1 MERYIGKVFRTNN
14 YGDLVI
20 TKWVSS
26 NEVFVRFVN
35 TGYETVTSMSSISK
49 GMVRDRLIPS
59 VCGVGII
66 GNGITRIEGVDVR
79 DYTLWKNMLYRCYDE
94 KYQDKFPTYKGC
106 SVSEEFKYFPYFKE
120 WCKNQIGFDQDGW
133 FLDKDILIKG
143 NKTYSENACCFVPH
157 EINNL
162 FVKSDAKRENLPIGV
177 SFNETSN
184 TYTAQHSFNGRSKH
198 VGNYENPIKAFQ
210 AYKAAKESY
219 IKVVADKW
227 KNLIDQRVY
236 EALINYKVEIVD

>member
-79 DYTLWKNMLYRCYDE
+79 DYKLWKNMLYRCYDE

-120 WCKNQIGFDQDGW
+120 WCKIK
-133 FLDKDILIKG
+133 LVLIKM
-143 NKTYSENACCFVPH
+143 
-157 EINNL
+157 
-162 FVKSDAKRENLPIGV
+162 
-177 SFNETSN
+177 
-184 TYTAQHSFNGRSKH
+184 
-198 VGNYENPIKAFQ
+198 VGF
-210 AYKAAKESY
+210 
-219 IKVVADKW
+219 
-227 KNLIDQRVY
+227 
-236 EALINYKVEIVD
+236 